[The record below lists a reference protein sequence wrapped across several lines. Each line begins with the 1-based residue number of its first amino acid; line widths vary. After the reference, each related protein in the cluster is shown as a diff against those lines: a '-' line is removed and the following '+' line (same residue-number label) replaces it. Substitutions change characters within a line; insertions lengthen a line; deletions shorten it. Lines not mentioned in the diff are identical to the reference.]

1 MSVHLLKNI
10 RNNLLTSK
18 RFIFPK
24 FEFHLLI
31 DPIIVPAGEMS
42 WNLLH
47 RVYEEDE
54 KLTCNLR
61 KAHKL
66 TYRTLHPGN
75 NKQRV
80 QLALNNFHETT
91 ITAIKSYFPEEFPAS
106 EFLTLVNMW
115 WIISNSKSKY
125 SNNLLGH
132 AAVAGDNKPA
142 FLRHFSQWIEEWQ
155 CMQLSN
161 CGKFTL
167 TKQTMSALIQTL
179 KCTADLIED
188 LLQEGFDYVLISRL
202 QSDPLERRFSKY
214 RQMSAGRFLVA
225 LREVL
230 CSEKILQ
237 MKSLF
242 KENLN
247 LWELDVRP
255 EDDILNITEKVEF
268 MGVRC
273 MTRR

>member
-1 MSVHLLKNI
+1 M
-10 RNNLLTSK
+10 
-18 RFIFPK
+18 
-24 FEFHLLI
+24 
-31 DPIIVPAGEMS
+31 
-42 WNLLH
+42 
-47 RVYEEDE
+47 
-54 KLTCNLR
+54 
-61 KAHKL
+61 
-66 TYRTLHPGN
+66 
-75 NKQRV
+75 
-80 QLALNNFHETT
+80 QLALNIFHETT
-91 ITAIKSYFPEEFPAS
+91 FTAIKSYFPEELPAS
-106 EFLTLVNMW
+106 EFLKLINMW
-115 WIISNSKSKY
+115 WIIFNSKSKY

-142 FLRHFSQWIEEWQ
+142 FLRHFAQWIEEWQ

-237 MKSLF
+237 MKSLL

-255 EDDILNITEKVEF
+255 EGDVLNITGKVEF

-273 MTRR
+273 KTRR